1 MLTKV
6 NMIDLIYDGLKELNA
21 GRAPEFAIPLRV
33 DTKLLGKEGLLD
45 SLEVVELIVKL
56 EDELT
61 LFLNHQVRLLDEQ
74 LLSQENPL
82 RDVATLAAFLEN
94 TCLTETR
101 EEEGLS
107 LPSAT
112 FF

>member
-6 NMIDLIYDGLKELNA
+6 NVIDLIYDGLKELNA
-21 GRAPEFAIPLRV
+21 GRAAELEIPLREDV
-33 DTKLLGKEGLLD
+33 KLLDREGFLD

-61 LFLNHQVRLLDEQ
+61 LCLNRQINLLNEQ

-94 TCLTETR
+94 TFLTER
-101 EEEGLS
+101 SEQDGVS
-107 LPSAT
+107 FQPAT
-112 FF
+112 IS